1 LKILGYILLSVALVG
16 GALSGYLWRYH
27 TKQAHL
33 AAAQEQDALSDA
45 SEWETSE
52 ALGVRNDEA
61 HLTADQLRLRNDNME
76 VEIAELEGHS
86 AAPARSRVSKDERL
100 ISADEMV
107 LKLGED
113 ARAFGPSSHVRTAQQ
128 AGDGAHTRLVI
139 ATSWISRDERFLYF
153 SVGLLVLSGFAF
165 GFAANGNRRGIPLPS

>member
-16 GALSGYLWRYH
+16 AALSGYLWRYH
-27 TKQAHL
+27 TKQEAHV
-33 AAAQEQDALSDA
+33 AVAQEQAALSNVSD
-45 SEWETSE
+45 WETSE
-52 ALGVRNDEA
+52 ALGLRNDEA
-61 HLTADQLRLRNDNME
+61 HLATDQLRLRNDNME

-86 AAPARSRVSKDERL
+86 TAPARSRVSKDERL

-113 ARAFGPSSHVRTAQQ
+113 ARAFGPSTHVTTAQQ
-128 AGDGAHTRLVI
+128 AADGAHTRLVI

-165 GFAANGNRRGIPLPS
+165 GYAANGNRIPLSS

>member
-33 AAAQEQDALSDA
+33 ATAQEQAALSNV

-52 ALGVRNDEA
+52 ALGLRNDEA
-61 HLTADQLRLRNDNME
+61 HLATDQLRLRNDNME

-86 AAPARSRVSKDERL
+86 TAPARSRVSKDESI

-107 LKLGED
+107 LKLTED
-113 ARAFGPSSHVRTAQQ
+113 ARAFGPSLNVRTAQQ
-128 AGDGAHTRLVI
+128 AADEAHTRLVI
-139 ATSWISRDERFLYF
+139 AIGWISRDERFLYF

-165 GFAANGNRRGIPLPS
+165 GFAANGNRKRISLPS